1 MMSRKTNPKIKAI
14 LGPTNTGKTHQA
26 INMMLGYDTGMIGVP
41 LRLLARELYDKISSK
56 IGAQSVALITGEEN
70 IYQNFQNIIYAQLK
84 QCQQIY
90 LLSLLQ
96 LTRYNSQMILSAG
109 MYLQREYLK
118 RGGQLRL
125 YF

>member
-56 IGAQSVALITGEEN
+56 IGAQSVALVTGEEKY
-70 IYQNFQNIIYAQLK
+70 IPKFPKYYICTVEAMPTDLPFEFIAIDEIQLAND
-84 QCQQIY
+84 IERGHVF
-90 LLSLLQ
+90 
-96 LTRYNSQMILSAG
+96 T
-109 MYLQREYLK
+109 K
-118 RGGQLRL
+118 RIFEARGQLRL

>member
-56 IGAQSVALITGEEN
+56 IGAQSVALVTGEEKY
-70 IYQNFQNIIYAQLK
+70 IPKFH
-84 QCQQIY
+84 
-90 LLSLLQ
+90 LL
-96 LTRYNSQMILSAG
+96 T
-109 MYLQREYLK
+109 
-118 RGGQLRL
+118 
-125 YF
+125 